1 MVNPEDLRRLEA
13 AERNAASAGAPSI
26 HNRSISRRRGD
37 ANINLPDEDMIT
49 GEDGVSGCAAFL
61 GSCATQCSSVLS
73 IGLLMPADYRAAQ
86 RWHFAVRR
94 RPPQHVRAV

>member
-1 MVNPEDLRRLEA
+1 MVDPEDLRRLEA

-49 GEDGVSGCAAFL
+49 GEDGVSGCASFWAII
-61 GSCATQCSSVLS
+61 SCATPCSSVLS
-73 IGLLMPADYRAAQ
+73 I
-86 RWHFAVRR
+86 FC
-94 RPPQHVRAV
+94 